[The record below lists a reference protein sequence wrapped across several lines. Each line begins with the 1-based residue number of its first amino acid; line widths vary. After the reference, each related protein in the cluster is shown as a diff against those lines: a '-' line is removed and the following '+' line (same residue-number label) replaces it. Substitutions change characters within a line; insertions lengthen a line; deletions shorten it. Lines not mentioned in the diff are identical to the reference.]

1 MQLHKQKWEKV
12 VIRTFTSRNK
22 KSVTISDQVF
32 LVKFLWISAYRIS
45 DYEFALIELI
55 LLTIILKFKERE
67 KKSLTFLILDSDVTL
82 KQLFIIKKSSLLNSF
97 KKVLSK
103 CFYLSSLRLINWQ
116 AVNHRI
122 YWFFIVILDCVAV
135 ELGVLEEKKSFK
147 YNLNEF

>member
-1 MQLHKQKWEKV
+1 M
-12 VIRTFTSRNK
+12 
-22 KSVTISDQVF
+22 
-32 LVKFLWISAYRIS
+32 ISAYRIS

-122 YWFFIVILDCVAV
+122 Y
-135 ELGVLEEKKSFK
+135 
-147 YNLNEF
+147 